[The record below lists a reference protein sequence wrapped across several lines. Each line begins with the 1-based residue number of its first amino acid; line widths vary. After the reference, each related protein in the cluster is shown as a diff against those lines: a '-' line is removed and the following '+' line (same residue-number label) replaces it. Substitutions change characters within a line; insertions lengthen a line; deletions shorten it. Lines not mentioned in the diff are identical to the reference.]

1 MTAADLCE
9 AKAEIADDDRHD
21 AVLRS
26 SEELFRHFIAFI
38 FLEYYDIEECNG
50 NDAHQ
55 FLDQTI
61 VWYHQTKKI
70 FRIHSA

>member
-38 FLEYYDIEECNG
+38 FLEYYNIEECNG

-55 FLDQTI
+55 F
-61 VWYHQTKKI
+61 
-70 FRIHSA
+70 